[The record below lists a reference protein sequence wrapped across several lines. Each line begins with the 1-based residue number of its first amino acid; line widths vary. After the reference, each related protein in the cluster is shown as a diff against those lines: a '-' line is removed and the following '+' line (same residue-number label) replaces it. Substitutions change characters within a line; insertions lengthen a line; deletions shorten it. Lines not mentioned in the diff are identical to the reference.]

1 MRGLFITFEGVEGAG
16 KTTQLT
22 KLAKTL
28 RRLGLHLKTFR
39 EPGGTPI
46 AEGIRA
52 IFLDPALSP
61 SPLTEALLLEAARSD
76 LVNKEIIPAL
86 EAGAVVLCDR
96 YTDSTLAYQG
106 AGRGFNSSDLRVLNR
121 VATSRLVPDMTIL
134 LDLDPL
140 KGLSRKFASAE
151 GVHRLEYEA
160 LEFHKRVAACFR
172 RLARADS
179 IRFRRFDADLPTA
192 EISVLIE
199 EAVLARYG
207 RRLTKLGK
215 GPQPRA

>member
-1 MRGLFITFEGVEGAG
+1 MKGLFITFEGVEGAG

-22 KLAKTL
+22 KLAKSL
-28 RRLGLHLKTFR
+28 RRLGLHLRTFR

-46 AEGIRA
+46 AEGIRS
-52 IFLDPALSP
+52 IFLDPRLSP

-86 EAGAVVLCDR
+86 QAGQVVLCDR

-106 AGRGFNSSDLRVLNR
+106 AGRGFKAADLRVLNR
-121 VATSRLVPDMTIL
+121 VATSGLVPDMTIL

-140 KGLSRKFASAE
+140 QGLSRKFAAEE

-172 RLARADS
+172 RLARADAS
-179 IRFRRFDADLPTA
+179 RFRMFDATLPATQ
-192 EISVLIE
+192 ISKLIE
-199 EAVLARYG
+199 AAVLAKH
-207 RRLTKLGK
+207 RRVLNRLREK
-215 GPQPRA
+215 A

>member
-1 MRGLFITFEGVEGAG
+1 MKGLFITFEGVEGAG

-22 KLAKTL
+22 KLARTL
-28 RRLGLHLKTFR
+28 RRLGLELKTFR

-46 AEGIRA
+46 AEGIRS

-106 AGRGFNSSDLRVLNR
+106 AGRGFNAADLRVLNR
-121 VATSRLVPDMTIL
+121 VATNRLVPDMTIL

-140 KGLSRKFASAE
+140 AGLSRKFASEE
-151 GVHRLEYEA
+151 GVHRMEYEA

-179 IRFRRFDADLPTA
+179 TRFRRVDAALPAT

-199 EAVLARYG
+199 QAVLTKY
-207 RRLTKLGK
+207 RRKLGK
-215 GPQPRA
+215 LRRGS